1 MASIELQGL
10 TKKFGELIAV
20 NELDLDIPDKE
31 FVALLGP
38 SGCGK
43 TTTMNMIAGIETP
56 SEGAILFDGQ
66 DMRTVPAN
74 KRDVG
79 FVFQNYAIF
88 THMTVRKNL
97 EFGLRVRGVG
107 RDEIARRVESMAEL
121 MRLEDRLDWR
131 TSKLSVNELQKVAI
145 GRSAVTEPEIFLL
158 DEPLSNLDAAFR
170 AFMRTELKHLQHQF
184 QQTMVYVTHDQIE
197 AMSLADRIAVMDL
210 GLLQQ
215 YGTPNEVYN
224 KPRNTFVANFM
235 GSPSM
240 NLLTCNLTGGDGAF
254 GLDFG
259 AAGASAI
266 DDGDLQRRCKSAKN
280 PAVVFGMRPEDID
293 IQPREVGHPGL
304 DMEVTFVEPIGPRT
318 VVHLSAGDHQ
328 IKVAKDKQYPI
339 ELGATVK
346 AAFPKGRCHI
356 FDAESGA
363 AIGLA

>member
-1 MASIELQGL
+1 MASIELVNL
-10 TKKFGELIAV
+10 IKNFGNLVAV
-20 NELDLDIPDKE
+20 NDFNLEIKDKE

-43 TTTMNMIAGIETP
+43 TTTMNMIAGIEMP
-56 SEGAILFDGQ
+56 SSGSILFDGE
-66 DMRTVPAN
+66 DMRTIPAN

-97 EFGLRVRGVG
+97 EFGLRVRGVKKS
-107 RDEIARRVESMAEL
+107 EIERRVQNMADL
-121 MRLEDRLDWR
+121 MRLNDRIDWR

-170 AFMRTELKHLQHQF
+170 AFMRTELKHLQHEF

-197 AMSLADRIAVMDL
+197 AMSLADRIAVIDL

-240 NLLTCNLTGGDGAF
+240 NLLPCRLTNGDGDPS
-254 GLDFG
+254 LDFG
-259 AAGASAI
+259 DAGTSI
-266 DDGDLQRRCKSAKN
+266 IEDGELMRRCKLARN
-280 PAVVFGMRPEDID
+280 ADVVFGMRPEDID
-293 IQPREVGHPGL
+293 IQPREAGRPGI
-304 DMEVTFVEPIGPRT
+304 DMEVSFVEPIGPRT
-318 VVHLSAGDHQ
+318 VVHLAAGSHN

-339 ELGATVK
+339 ELGAKVR
-346 AAFPKGRCHI
+346 AVFPKGRCHI
-356 FDAESGA
+356 FDAGSGE
-363 AIGLA
+363 AIGLE

>member
-1 MASIELQGL
+1 VASIELKGL
-10 TKKFGELIAV
+10 TKRFGELIAV
-20 NELDLDIPDKE
+20 NELNLEIRDKE

-43 TTTMNMIAGIETP
+43 TTTMNMIAGIEFPT
-56 SEGAILFDGQ
+56 EGQILFGGQ
-66 DMRTVPAN
+66 DMRTIPAN

-97 EFGLRVRGVG
+97 EFGLRVRGVD
-107 RDEIARRVESMAEL
+107 RDEINRRVESMAEL

-197 AMSLADRIAVMDL
+197 AMSLADRIAVMNL

-240 NLLTCNLTGGDGAF
+240 NLLACRLTGGDGSH

-266 DDGDLQRRCKSAKN
+266 DDSDLMRRCKSAKS
-280 PAVVFGMRPEDID
+280 PEVIFGMRPEDID
-293 IQPREVGHPGL
+293 IQPREAGGPGL
-304 DMEVTFVEPIGPRT
+304 DMEVSFVEPIGPRT
-318 VVHLSAGDHQ
+318 VVHLSAGEHEV
-328 IKVAKDKQYPI
+328 KVAKDKQYPI
-339 ELGATVK
+339 ELGAKVR

-356 FDAESGA
+356 FDAESGV
-363 AIGLA
+363 AIGLE

>member
-1 MASIELQGL
+1 MAAIELTGL

-20 NELDLDIPDKE
+20 NELSLEIRDKE

-43 TTTMNMIAGIETP
+43 TTTMNMIAGIEAP
-56 SEGAILFDGQ
+56 SAGSILFNGK
-66 DMRTVPAN
+66 DMRTTPAN

-97 EFGLRVRGVG
+97 EFGLRVRGV
-107 RDEIARRVESMAEL
+107 DKSEIKRRVQSMADL
-121 MRLEDRLDWR
+121 MRLNDRLDWR

-170 AFMRTELKHLQHQF
+170 AFMRTELKHLQHEF

-197 AMSLADRIAVMDL
+197 AMSPADRIAVMDL
-210 GLLQQ
+210 GVLQQ
-215 YGTPNEVYN
+215 YGTPNEIYN
-224 KPRNTFVANFM
+224 KPCNTFVANFM

-240 NLLTCNLTGGDGAF
+240 NLLSCRLSGGDGGY

-259 AAGASAI
+259 TAGSSSI
-266 DDGDLQRRCKSAKN
+266 EDGELLRRCKSAAK
-280 PAVVFGMRPEDID
+280 PEVVFGMRPEDVD
-293 IQPREVGHPGL
+293 IQPREVGRPGL

-318 VVHLSAGDHQ
+318 VVHLAAGGYQ
-328 IKVAKDKQYPI
+328 VKVAKDKQYPI
-339 ELGATVK
+339 EIGATVK

-356 FDAESGA
+356 FDAESGD
-363 AIGLA
+363 AIGLE

>member
-1 MASIELQGL
+1 MASIELINL
-10 TKKFGELIAV
+10 TKKFGDLIAV
-20 NELDLDIPDKE
+20 NDLNLVIPDKE

-43 TTTMNMIAGIETP
+43 TTTMNMIAGIEMP
-56 SEGAILFDGQ
+56 SEGSILFGGE
-66 DMRTVPAN
+66 DMRTIPAN

-97 EFGLRVRGVG
+97 EFGLRVRGVEKS
-107 RDEIARRVESMAEL
+107 EIARRVQNMADL
-121 MRLEDRLDWR
+121 MRLNDRIDWR

-170 AFMRTELKHLQHQF
+170 AFMRTELKHLQHEF

-240 NLLTCNLTGGDGAF
+240 NLLPCRLTNGGGDHA
-254 GLDFG
+254 LDFG
-259 AAGASAI
+259 DAGTSVI
-266 DDGDLQRRCKSAKN
+266 EDGELMRRCKLARN
-280 PAVVFGMRPEDID
+280 ADVVFGMRPEDID
-293 IQPREVGHPGL
+293 IQPREVGRPGI
-304 DMEVTFVEPIGPRT
+304 DMEVSFVEPIGPRT
-318 VVHLSAGDHQ
+318 VVHLSAGGHS

-339 ELGATVK
+339 ELGAKVK

-356 FDAESGA
+356 FDAESGN
-363 AIGLA
+363 AIGLE